1 MTDQRALLSWRGEV
15 PVSERHGDPY
25 YSLDDGAAEAAH
37 VYLAGNGLPERFR
50 DGFTIAELG
59 FGVGLNLCVA
69 WAAARAAGTSLRYAG
84 FEAHPVAPDEMARAL
99 AAFPAVRD
107 EARALVTAWAEG
119 PCLALPGL
127 TACIEIGPAQQTL
140 PHWSGKADAW
150 FLDGFAPARNPDLW
164 SVGLLR
170 EVAAHTAPGGT
181 AATYSAAGSVRRDLA
196 AAGFTVERRAGFG
209 RKRHMTAARLG

>member
-1 MTDQRALLSWRGEV
+1 M
-15 PVSERHGDPY
+15 
-25 YSLDDGAAEAAH
+25 H

-69 WAAARAAGTSLRYAG
+69 WAAARAAGTALRYVG

-99 AAFPAVRD
+99 AAFPAVRA
-107 EARALVTAWAEG
+107 EAIALVDAWEAG
-119 PCLALPGL
+119 PCIALPGL
-127 TACIEIGPAQQTL
+127 AAQVVIGPADETL
-140 PHWSGKADAW
+140 PQWTGTADAW

-164 SVGLLR
+164 SPGLLR
-170 EVAAHTAPGGT
+170 EVAAHTEPDGT